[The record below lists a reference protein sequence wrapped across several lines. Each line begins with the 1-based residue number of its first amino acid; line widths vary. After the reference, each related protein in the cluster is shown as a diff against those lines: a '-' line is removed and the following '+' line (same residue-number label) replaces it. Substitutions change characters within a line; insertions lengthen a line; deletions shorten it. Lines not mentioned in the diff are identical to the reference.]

1 MHIYHVSKQGHNHN
15 DGSEVHP
22 FLTIQRAASIAAAG
36 DRIIVHEGE
45 YREWVRPENGGLHD
59 GCRIVYEAAPGEH
72 VVIKGSEQITGWE
85 NIEGTVWKVRVPDT
99 LFEKDNPYKTPLGGD
114 WFIDPKTYNVHAGEI
129 YLNGRSLY
137 EAESPEQVMHPVI
150 RMESPHETWDNRPE
164 QIWEPENTLYQWC
177 ALPEEDAVILY
188 ANFQGADPNKE
199 LVEINVRQ
207 SCFYPEK
214 TGINYITVRG
224 FEMCQAA
231 APWAPPTAVQPGLLG
246 PNWSRGWII
255 ENNIIHDAKCSG
267 ITLGKETSTGNND
280 YTKYHR
286 KPGYQYQMEAVFK
299 ARNIGW
305 SKERIGSH
313 IIRNNR
319 IYDCGQNGIVGHM
332 GCIFSE
338 IYGNEISRIAIK
350 HEFYGH
356 EIAGIKLHAAIDVQI
371 HHNYIHHCSLGT
383 WLDWQAQGARIS
395 SNIYD
400 KNNRDFMIEVTHGP
414 YLVDNNIFTSPYS
427 FVNAAQGGAYVH
439 NLCCGFTNQYPVLNR
454 ATPYHFPHSTE
465 VMGTVPV
472 YGKDDRWYQNI
483 FVGGAESDRHYGT
496 ALYDGCP
503 VSMKEYTEAVQ
514 ALGNGDLEQF
524 EMIPQPAYINGN
536 VYFNGASGFAR
547 EEHHLIIPDDPEA
560 KITEENGIVYLE
572 ITLPQTFFDCTG
584 EIIDTQKLGMAR
596 IPEERFENPDGSDL
610 QIDTDMTGNRRDAET
625 TAGPLA
631 QLQPGKNKIPVF
643 AADK

>member
-1 MHIYHVSKQGHNHN
+1 
-15 DGSEVHP
+15 
-22 FLTIQRAASIAAAG
+22 
-36 DRIIVHEGE
+36 
-45 YREWVRPENGGLHD
+45 
-59 GCRIVYEAAPGEH
+59 
-72 VVIKGSEQITGWE
+72 
-85 NIEGTVWKVRVPDT
+85 
-99 LFEKDNPYKTPLGGD
+99 
-114 WFIDPKTYNVHAGEI
+114 
-129 YLNGRSLY
+129 
-137 EAESPEQVMHPVI
+137 
-150 RMESPHETWDNRPE
+150 
-164 QIWEPENTLYQWC
+164 
-177 ALPEEDAVILY
+177 
-188 ANFQGADPNKE
+188 
-199 LVEINVRQ
+199 
-207 SCFYPEK
+207 
-214 TGINYITVRG
+214 
-224 FEMCQAA
+224 
-231 APWAPPTAVQPGLLG
+231 
-246 PNWSRGWII
+246 
-255 ENNIIHDAKCSG
+255 
-267 ITLGKETSTGNND
+267 
-280 YTKYHR
+280 
-286 KPGYQYQMEAVFK
+286 
-299 ARNIGW
+299 
-305 SKERIGSH
+305 
-313 IIRNNR
+313 
-319 IYDCGQNGIVGHM
+319 M

-472 YGKDDRWYQNI
+472 YDKDDRCYQNI

-496 ALYDGCP
+496 DLYDGCP

-536 VYFNGASGFAR
+536 VYFNGASAFAR

>member
-1 MHIYHVSKQGHNHN
+1 
-15 DGSEVHP
+15 
-22 FLTIQRAASIAAAG
+22 
-36 DRIIVHEGE
+36 
-45 YREWVRPENGGLHD
+45 
-59 GCRIVYEAAPGEH
+59 
-72 VVIKGSEQITGWE
+72 
-85 NIEGTVWKVRVPDT
+85 
-99 LFEKDNPYKTPLGGD
+99 
-114 WFIDPKTYNVHAGEI
+114 
-129 YLNGRSLY
+129 
-137 EAESPEQVMHPVI
+137 
-150 RMESPHETWDNRPE
+150 
-164 QIWEPENTLYQWC
+164 
-177 ALPEEDAVILY
+177 
-188 ANFQGADPNKE
+188 
-199 LVEINVRQ
+199 
-207 SCFYPEK
+207 
-214 TGINYITVRG
+214 
-224 FEMCQAA
+224 MCQAA

-472 YGKDDRWYQNI
+472 YDKDDRCYQNI

-496 ALYDGCP
+496 DLYDGCP

-536 VYFNGASGFAR
+536 VYFNGASAFAR